1 MNFNLVGSLLA
12 VSSGS
17 GRGTVHVFKL
27 GAHGSSQN
35 SPRLEN
41 GNSPHSPPESVDGTT
56 PGLEGGYEA
65 FVEKKKSGGGGVR
78 CVSLLFYVFFFPWL
92 VFKPASCFHD
102 KRSMPVPNLSKLA
115 FYFILHF
122 IFCFRS
128 KTSQKDVD
136 PTNMFSSFSPA
147 HLSAGNLFKYPNP
160 SHTAW
165 AGTYPIP

>member
-1 MNFNLVGSLLA
+1 MGEARIWSMNFNLVGSLLA

-41 GNSPHSPPESVDGTT
+41 GNPPHSPPESVDGTT

-78 CVSLLFYVFFFPWL
+78 CVSLLPFVFFFRDWCSSQP
-92 VFKPASCFHD
+92 H
-102 KRSMPVPNLSKLA
+102 A
-115 FYFILHF
+115 FMINVACL
-122 IFCFRS
+122 FR
-128 KTSQKDVD
+128 TSQ
-136 PTNMFSSFSPA
+136 TL
-147 HLSAGNLFKYPNP
+147 HCTLSYILYFVSAPKPP
-160 SHTAW
+160 RKM
-165 AGTYPIP
+165 